1 MEGKVTTFFLAVVFL
16 MSMVSALDSGFG
28 YDNPT
33 LPQLTQD
40 LFGNNPSSFY
50 MPNNKSVF
58 GSFDFNG
65 GWLNDG
71 LSIIDGDIYAQ
82 IGYFYNITSLN
93 ITKQNIT
100 ILENFIV
107 EGNVGIGTASPA
119 KLLHL
124 AAAEPYIRFDGTH
137 ADGDYQIGTGD
148 GNLYFTDTSTGLS
161 TITIDDDKV
170 GIGTASPQNTLNV
183 VGEGNFTGVVY
194 RNNQLLIDWNQVMNG
209 TLADNTTMGNYVV
222 AKNNSLGTYVRAQ
235 DIIFNT
241 TMGTY
246 VVAKNDSMGLY
257 VQAKNNS
264 LATWADNK
272 FLLNTGDTATGTYDF
287 NGGWQSNGLTIS
299 DGDIYA
305 QTGFFYNITGLNVNT
320 LDVNG
325 SLLPQ
330 EGWDDTFDLGNQ
342 TLRWRDVWLSGE
354 VHSNGSE
361 NNWFLGNVGIGTT
374 SPDAHVNLHITDTDY
389 AFLALEATNAGGRQY
404 ELFSYATDESFHLY
418 DRTATAYRLTVDETG
433 KVGIG
438 TTSPAAK
445 LHTYNSG
452 TYEALRMDGGTFAGS
467 TVTAAFRNGNN
478 AYQSVMGSYYG
489 NWWLEVGTV
498 ASQVRAITVL
508 GHGNPGFVGIG
519 TTSPETTAHIATT
532 TGALISDYGSA
543 GGRGSMLYFG
553 SYDQYHNFYIGNDG
567 TNYFSIGQAGTDD
580 TPIGNTK
587 NPKFT
592 VTGGGYVGIGTTSPS
607 HNLNVVGN
615 VNITGNLLVGG
626 CIQYNYNTTLGACL

>member
-222 AKNNSLGTYVRAQ
+222 
-235 DIIFNT
+235 
-241 TMGTY
+241 
-246 VVAKNDSMGLY
+246 
-257 VQAKNNS
+257 
-264 LATWADNK
+264 
-272 FLLNTGDTATGTYDF
+272 
-287 NGGWQSNGLTIS
+287 
-299 DGDIYA
+299 
-305 QTGFFYNITGLNVNT
+305 
-320 LDVNG
+320 
-325 SLLPQ
+325 
-330 EGWDDTFDLGNQ
+330 
-342 TLRWRDVWLSGE
+342 
-354 VHSNGSE
+354 
-361 NNWFLGNVGIGTT
+361 
-374 SPDAHVNLHITDTDY
+374 
-389 AFLALEATNAGGRQY
+389 
-404 ELFSYATDESFHLY
+404 
-418 DRTATAYRLTVDETG
+418 
-433 KVGIG
+433 
-438 TTSPAAK
+438 
-445 LHTYNSG
+445 
-452 TYEALRMDGGTFAGS
+452 
-467 TVTAAFRNGNN
+467 
-478 AYQSVMGSYYG
+478 
-489 NWWLEVGTV
+489 
-498 ASQVRAITVL
+498 
-508 GHGNPGFVGIG
+508 
-519 TTSPETTAHIATT
+519 
-532 TGALISDYGSA
+532 
-543 GGRGSMLYFG
+543 
-553 SYDQYHNFYIGNDG
+553 
-567 TNYFSIGQAGTDD
+567 
-580 TPIGNTK
+580 
-587 NPKFT
+587 
-592 VTGGGYVGIGTTSPS
+592 
-607 HNLNVVGN
+607 
-615 VNITGNLLVGG
+615 
-626 CIQYNYNTTLGACL
+626 